1 MSRIGKIPVAVPS
14 GVQVAMNGTTITAKG
29 PKGELAVKVADAI
42 AATIE
47 GSKISLAPRE
57 DTRAARAVWGLQRTL
72 VSNMVR
78 GVSQG
83 YTSSLDISGVGF
95 RANVQGPKLTL
106 QLGFS
111 HDVVYDIPKGI
122 EIKVE
127 KQTGI
132 RIAGIDR
139 QNVGQV
145 AAEIRAFRPPEPYKG
160 KGIKYSTEYVRRKEG
175 KKK

>member
-14 GVQVAMNGTTITAKG
+14 GVQVAMSGTTITAKG
-29 PKGELAVKVADAI
+29 PKGELAVTVMDAI

-47 GSKISLAPRE
+47 GGKISLAPRE
-57 DTRAARAVWGLQRTL
+57 DTRTARAMWGLQRTL
-72 VSNMVR
+72 VSNMLR

-83 YTSSLDISGVGF
+83 YTSSLDINGVGF

-139 QNVGQV
+139 QKVGQV

-160 KGIKYSTEYVRRKEG
+160 KGIKYSTEHVRRKEG

>member
-14 GVQVAMNGTTITAKG
+14 GVQVAMSGTTITAKG
-29 PKGELAVKVADAI
+29 PKGELAVTVMDAI

-47 GSKISLAPRE
+47 GGKISLAPRE
-57 DTRAARAVWGLQRTL
+57 DTRTARAMWGLQRTL
-72 VSNMVR
+72 VSNMLR

-83 YTSSLDISGVGF
+83 YTSSLDINGVGF

-139 QNVGQV
+139 QKVGQV

-160 KGIKYSTEYVRRKEG
+160 KGIRYSTEHVRRKEG

>member
-14 GVQVAMNGTTITAKG
+14 GVQVAMSGTTITAKG
-29 PKGELAVKVADAI
+29 PKGELAVTVVDAI

-47 GSKISLAPRE
+47 GGKISLAPRE
-57 DTRAARAVWGLQRTL
+57 DTRTARAMWGLQRTL
-72 VSNMVR
+72 VSNMLR

-83 YTSSLDISGVGF
+83 YTSSLDINGVGF

-139 QNVGQV
+139 QKVGQV

-160 KGIKYSTEYVRRKEG
+160 KGIRYSTEHVRRKEG

>member
-1 MSRIGKIPVAVPS
+1 MSRIGKNPVAVPA

-29 PKGELAVKVADAI
+29 PKGELAVKVADSI
-42 AATIE
+42 TATID
-47 GSKISLAPRE
+47 GGKISLAPRE
-57 DTRAARAVWGLQRTL
+57 NTRAARAMWGLQRTL
-72 VSNMVR
+72 VNNMVR

-83 YTSSLDISGVGF
+83 YNSSLEISGVGF

-139 QNVGQV
+139 QQVGQV
-145 AAEIRAFRPPEPYKG
+145 AAVIRAFRPPEPYKG
-160 KGIKYSTEYVRRKEG
+160 KGIKYATEYVRRKEG

>member
-1 MSRIGKIPVAVPS
+1 MSRIGKNPVTVPA
-14 GVQVAMNGTTITAKG
+14 GVQVAMSGQTITAKG
-29 PKGELAVKVADAI
+29 PKGELALRVADSVT
-42 AATIE
+42 ATID
-47 GSKISLAPRE
+47 GGKIILAPRE
-57 DTRAARAVWGLQRTL
+57 NSRTARSMWGLQRTL
-72 VSNMVR
+72 VNNMVR
-78 GVSQG
+78 GVAQG
-83 YTSSLDISGVGF
+83 YTSSLEISGVGF

-132 RIAGIDR
+132 RIAGTDR
-139 QNVGQV
+139 QQVGQV
-145 AAEIRAFRPPEPYKG
+145 AADIRAFRPPEPYKG
-160 KGIKYSTEYVRRKEG
+160 KGIKYATEYVRRKEG

>member
-1 MSRIGKIPVAVPS
+1 MSRIGKNPVAVPS
-14 GVQVAMNGTTITAKG
+14 GVQVAMSRQTLTAKG
-29 PKGELAVKVADAI
+29 PKGELALRVPDSI
-42 AATIE
+42 TATIE
-47 GSKISLAPRE
+47 GGKIIVAPRE
-57 DTRAARAVWGLQRTL
+57 KTREARAMWGLQRTL
-72 VSNMVR
+72 VNNVVR

-83 YTSSLDISGVGF
+83 YNASLEISGVGF

-111 HDVVYDIPKGI
+111 HDVEYDIPKGI
-122 EIKVE
+122 EIKVD

-139 QNVGQV
+139 QLVGQV

-160 KGIKYSTEYVRRKEG
+160 KGIKYAAEYVRRKEG